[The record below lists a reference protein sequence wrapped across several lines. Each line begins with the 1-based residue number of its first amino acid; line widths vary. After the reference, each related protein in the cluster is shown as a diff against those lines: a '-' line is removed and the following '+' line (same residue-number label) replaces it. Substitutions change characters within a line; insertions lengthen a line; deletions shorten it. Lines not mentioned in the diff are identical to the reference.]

1 MARPFRFSAHPST
14 QGVETI
20 EKLGIAV
27 TECGGLGCGTH
38 VRADLRVG
46 LTVHITLAIGYG

>member
-1 MARPFRFSAHPST
+1 M
-14 QGVETI
+14 

-27 TECGGLGCGTH
+27 TESGGLGCGTH

-46 LTVHITLAIGYG
+46 LNVHITLAIGHG